1 MSETSTTRAAAKAS
15 KATTGTQKEM
25 NYINAIMAAE
35 TEELARD
42 KNVILIGED
51 MGIYGAS
58 GAFGDIDL
66 KRIKGAPISENS
78 FCGMAVGAAMTGL
91 RPIVDLN
98 IASFMYLA
106 SDQIINQ
113 AGKLRFMTGGQMQVP
128 VVFRCSMFH
137 NNSVAA
143 QHSDRPY
150 PLYMN
155 APGLKVLAPS
165 TPADVKGLIKSAV
178 RDDDPVVIFEDNS
191 LWPNKEMVSTDPDYL
206 VPIGK
211 ADIKKAGHDVT
222 LVSISG
228 CLPHAL
234 AAANAL
240 EKEGISVEVIDPRTL
255 VPLDK
260 EAIIKSVA
268 KTGRLVIADFANRT
282 CNAASEIAAIVV
294 EEAFESLKKPIQ
306 RVTTPDVHIP
316 FSPIMEK
323 PLYPSKDS
331 LIAAVKKIL

>member
-1 MSETSTTRAAAKAS
+1 MNETIVNPNKTVKTDLK
-15 KATTGTQKEM
+15 THKEL
-25 NYINAIMAAE
+25 NYFNALIAGQV
-35 TEELARD
+35 EELERD

-51 MGIYGAS
+51 LAVYGSS
-58 GAFGDIDL
+58 GALGNIGP
-66 KRIKGAPISENS
+66 KQVWGAPISENS

-91 RPIVDLN
+91 RPIVDIN

-113 AGKLRFMTGGQMQVP
+113 ASKLRYMTGGQMQVP

-155 APGLKVLAPS
+155 APGLKVIAPS
-165 TPADVKGLIKSAV
+165 TPADIKGLIKSAV

-191 LWPNKEMVSTDPDYL
+191 LWSSKELVSTDPDYL
-206 VPIGK
+206 IPIGK
-211 ADIKKAGHDVT
+211 AEIKKAGSDVT

-240 EKEGISVEVIDPRTL
+240 EEEGVSVEVIDPRTL

-260 EAIIKSVA
+260 DTITQSVA

-282 CNAASEIAAIVV
+282 CNAASEIAAIVA

-316 FSPIMEK
+316 FSPVMEK
-323 PLYPSKDS
+323 PLYPNKDS
-331 LIAAVKKIL
+331 ITAAIKSIL

>member
-1 MSETSTTRAAAKAS
+1 MVEAVKEQNPNSADSPPETHKT
-15 KATTGTQKEM
+15 M
-25 NYINAIMAAE
+25 NYINAIVAAE
-35 TEELARD
+35 IEELARD
-42 KNVILIGED
+42 KNVILMGED
-51 MGIYGAS
+51 LAVYGAS
-58 GAFGDIDL
+58 GVFGAVGPKQIW
-66 KRIKGAPISENS
+66 GTPISENS

-91 RPIVDLN
+91 RPIVDLS

-113 AGKLRFMTGGQMQVP
+113 ASKLRYMTGGQMQVP
-128 VVFRCSMFH
+128 AVFRCVMFH
-137 NNSVAA
+137 NSSVAA

-165 TPADVKGLIKSAV
+165 TPSDAKGLLKSAI
-178 RDDDPVVIFEDNS
+178 RDNDPVVIFEDSS
-191 LWPNKEMVSTDPDYL
+191 LWPNKEPVSTDPDYL
-206 VPIGK
+206 IPIGK
-211 ADIKKAGHDVT
+211 ADIKKAGTDVT

-228 CLPHAL
+228 CLPHAM
-234 AAANAL
+234 AAAKGL
-240 EKEGISVEVIDPRTL
+240 EEEGVSVEVLDPRTL

-260 EAIIKSVA
+260 DAIIQSVA

-282 CNAASEIAAIVV
+282 CNAASEIAAIVA
-294 EEAFESLKKPIQ
+294 EEAFDSLKKPIQ

-323 PLYPSKDS
+323 PLYPNKDS
-331 LIAAVKKIL
+331 ITAAIKAIL